1 MRGAQSRHGGLEFNY
16 YVYILRTADRQLYV
30 GQTRG
35 LGFRWAQH
43 VSGSGAWFLIRHKP
57 VAVELVLRCRT
68 RKEALEL
75 EDFWRDTLVNDRDS
89 EVIGFLGQVA
99 PVYRELFSFVQKHF
113 TQRA

>member
-1 MRGAQSRHGGLEFNY
+1 MRKRNLSLKCDY
-16 YVYILRTADRQLYV
+16 YVYILRTADQQLYV

-35 LGFRWAQH
+35 LAFRWAQH
-43 VSGSGAWFLIRHKP
+43 ISGSGAWFLIRHKP

-75 EDFWRDTLVNDRDS
+75 EDFWRDTLANDRDS